1 MGSSDILTEPM
12 FDELFPHRSNAACK
26 QDKRPDGS
34 TIPGGFYEYAALEAA
49 ASYFPGFLTEGTLEQ
64 RKRELAAFL
73 GQISHETT
81 GGWSTAP
88 GGAQAWGLC
97 TANGENVPC
106 TCASGKTYHGRGP
119 MQLSWNYNYA
129 PAGVALRPFVNDP
142 NLDLLADPDR
152 ITADPKLA

>member
-1 MGSSDILTEPM
+1 M

-81 GGWSTAP
+81 GGGSTAP

-97 TANGENVPC
+97 WKEEVGCEGGQCTLRCAPSSMTPTWTSSRTRTASLRTPSSPSPPQS
-106 TCASGKTYHGRGP
+106 TSGC
-119 MQLSWNYNYA
+119 
-129 PAGVALRPFVNDP
+129 
-142 NLDLLADPDR
+142 LLARTSRVATMSWWTSGRPR
-152 ITADPKLA
+152 R